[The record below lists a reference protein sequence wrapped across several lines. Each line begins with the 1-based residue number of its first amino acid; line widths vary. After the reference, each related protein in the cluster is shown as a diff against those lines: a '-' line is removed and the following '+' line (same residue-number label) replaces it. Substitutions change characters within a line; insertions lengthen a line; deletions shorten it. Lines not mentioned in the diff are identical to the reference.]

1 MKVLLLKDV
10 FKLGRAGD
18 VKRVADGYGRNY
30 LLPQGLA
37 VLATPGAL
45 KQVDRITTQATVQRN
60 ALNEELGEVAEQ
72 LNGTVLSFTARASE
86 TGKLYGSITT
96 QMIAESISEKTG
108 VEVNKRQ
115 VFTQPLRSLGE
126 HNVQIRLTVDL
137 VPEVT
142 VLVNSEGEEPE
153 EVIIQEPILPETD
166 EDQDEQETE
175 GPSEPTS
182 EVEEFEAEEES
193 EITDVAEEYEA
204 EEESDSTIEEEEPEI
219 VEESETTDV
228 AEESEAE
235 EESEITDVAEE
246 SEAEEE
252 AEITDV
258 AEESEAEE
266 EAETTDVAEESKAEE
281 EADSTIEEEEPE
293 VVEDSES
300 TAEVE
305 ELEQEPETVAEEETA
320 E

>member
-204 EEESDSTIEEEEPEI
+204 EEGSDSTIEEEEPEI

-228 AEESEAE
+228 AEEYEAK
-235 EESEITDVAEE
+235 EESETTDVAEE

-252 AEITDV
+252 ADSI
-258 AEESEAEE
+258 AEE
-266 EAETTDVAEESKAEE
+266 
-281 EADSTIEEEEPE
+281 
-293 VVEDSES
+293 
-300 TAEVE
+300 E
-305 ELEQEPETVAEEETA
+305 ELEQEPETAAEEETA